1 MKIAFLSFLLLMT
14 VAPVLAH
21 DTWVE
26 ANTNIIRAGDAVHID
41 LKLGNHG
48 NDHRDFKLAGKADL
62 DACTLDVIAPDG
74 NRLAVKDLLVDLGYA
89 PKEGYWSTKFAA
101 TKPGLYAVAH
111 QMDKVV
117 NHGRPVRAIKSGK
130 TFFVVSSSLDR
141 VPLLNPG
148 FDRPLGHALE
158 IVPVINPVT
167 PMGPGMLI
175 DVRVLLKGK
184 PMANARVSFIP
195 RGHVLK
201 SGYDETYER
210 KTGSDGR
217 ATFTPTT
224 GNSYLVVTH
233 HKAEK
238 ESGKD
243 YEQTDYSATLVV
255 FVPEKCPCCGD

>member
-14 VAPVLAH
+14 VTPVLAH

-62 DACTLDVIAPDG
+62 DSCTLDVIGPDG
-74 NRLAVKDLLVDLGYA
+74 KRLGVKDLLVDLGYA

-117 NHGRPVRAIKSGK
+117 NHGRPVRSIKSGK

-141 VPLLNPG
+141 VPLINPG

-158 IVPVINPVT
+158 IVPVI
-167 PMGPGMLI
+167 
-175 DVRVLLKGK
+175 
-184 PMANARVSFIP
+184 
-195 RGHVLK
+195 
-201 SGYDETYER
+201 
-210 KTGSDGR
+210 
-217 ATFTPTT
+217 
-224 GNSYLVVTH
+224 
-233 HKAEK
+233 
-238 ESGKD
+238 
-243 YEQTDYSATLVV
+243 
-255 FVPEKCPCCGD
+255 